1 MSFKKVF
8 FLTFQKITY
17 FFDLF
22 DFLLSK
28 NYFERKTITMTTHT
42 RTRNALAEIPAR
54 MGLLRVSTPDLTRNM
69 YINDHVVMHNPNIS
83 LELNETSAT
92 SPDEFI
98 IRQRG

>member
-1 MSFKKVF
+1 MSFKKQENS
-8 FLTFQKITY
+8 LTFQKITY

-69 YINDHVVMHNPNIS
+69 YINDHVIIHNPNIS
-83 LELNETSAT
+83 LELNDSAT
-92 SPDEFI
+92 SPDEII

>member
-1 MSFKKVF
+1 
-8 FLTFQKITY
+8 
-17 FFDLF
+17 
-22 DFLLSK
+22 
-28 NYFERKTITMTTHT
+28 MTTHT

-69 YINDHVVMHNPNIS
+69 YIHDPIVTNPNIS
-83 LELNETSAT
+83 LELTESAT